1 VRIIKRIGL
10 GLVAIVVLAVVVLY
24 AGSEWRL
31 RRGYDVAL
39 TPVAVPHDAA
49 SIAEGARLA
58 KITGCRD
65 CHGANGGGAVLLK
78 DPMLGTIASPPFS
91 QVAAR
96 YSDAE
101 LLRAIRHG
109 VRRDGS
115 ALFIMPTDAHTYLA
129 DDDAARIIAWIRSLK
144 AQPTDSRETMRLG
157 PLGRGLVLAGQVRPS
172 VQIPEVSAHT
182 RPADVGKYFVDIS
195 CAACHKMHEPS
206 PAHHGNQIVPA
217 LAPIAAAYD
226 PAAFRTLLR
235 TGVGASKR
243 DLGLM
248 RMVAVAGMHA
258 LTDEEIAAIQAYL
271 AAEAAKVPAQ

>member
-1 VRIIKRIGL
+1 MRIVKRIVL
-10 GLVAIVVLAVVVLY
+10 GLAAIVVLAVMVLY
-24 AGSEWRL
+24 AGSEWKM

-39 TPVAVPHDAA
+39 TPIAVPHDAA

-65 CHGANGGGAVLLK
+65 CHGANGGGTVMLK
-78 DPMLGTIASPPFS
+78 DPMIGTIAPPPFS
-91 QVAAR
+91 RVAAR

-115 ALFIMPTDAHTYLA
+115 ALLIMPTDAHTYLA

-144 AQPTDSRETMRLG
+144 PQPTDSREKMSLG
-157 PLGRGLVLAGQVRPS
+157 PLGRGLVLAGKVRPS
-172 VQIPEVSAHT
+172 VQLPDVSVRT
-182 RPADVGKYFVDIS
+182 RPADTGKYFVDIS
-195 CAACHKMHEPS
+195 CAACHKLHEPS
-206 PAHHGNQIVPA
+206 PSHDGKQIVPA
-217 LAPIAAAYD
+217 LAPMAAAYD

-248 RMVAVAGMHA
+248 RVVAVAGMHA
-258 LTDEEIAAIQAYL
+258 LTDQEIAAIQAYL
-271 AAEAAKVPAQ
+271 TAEAAKVPAR

>member
-24 AGSEWRL
+24 AGSEWTL

-157 PLGRGLVLAGQVRPS
+157 PLGRGLVLAGKVRPS

-195 CAACHKMHEPS
+195 CAACHKMYEPS

-271 AAEAAKVPAQ
+271 TAEAAKVPAQ